1 MWAWRGACLV
11 LTRNRHTDAIRTFL
25 QARDVQL
32 VAHCITQRAR
42 SVRAACVRRACRVHA
57 ACAQRARSSTHT
69 DATRA
74 SSQAHGAPPELE
86 IVHVKKGEAK
96 GTQLREGLQEGEVA
110 LLVDD
115 SIAELAHPTVALRP
129 DVHRVLFVRAVL

>member
-1 MWAWRGACLV
+1 VTW
-11 LTRNRHTDAIRTFL
+11 
-25 QARDVQL
+25 
-32 VAHCITQRAR
+32 
-42 SVRAACVRRACRVHA
+42 
-57 ACAQRARSSTHT
+57 
-69 DATRA
+69 A

-96 GTQLREGLQEGEVA
+96 GTQLREGLREGELA

-115 SIAELAHPTVALRP
+115 SIAELAHPSVALRP

>member
-1 MWAWRGACLV
+1 M
-11 LTRNRHTDAIRTFL
+11 
-25 QARDVQL
+25 
-32 VAHCITQRAR
+32 QRACG
-42 SVRAACVRRACRVHA
+42 VRAAYAQHHA
-57 ACAQRARSSTHT
+57 HT
-69 DATRA
+69 NATRA